1 MSEFPHRVFNAP
13 ARSCAGLLLLA
24 LGSAFAAEPA
34 HPSATP
40 AAEPGDSAWQIAA
53 AKTALDAQAPAVRR
67 HEDLLFWTLPGGRR
81 EPATAAH
88 LLIAAPY
95 AQVQAAVRG
104 VVQAQGGFQERSDTS
119 PLSYL
124 PDDWD
129 RVLLSRRED
138 LRIAL
143 AERFAQ
149 PMLQAA
155 VEQGALTA
163 EEARARLQQ
172 ARERSDWAPQDRA
185 ELAVFRNTHYPE
197 YCATRSERQG
207 LSGRLELRVCVFD
220 MSAAMGHAATALS
233 IERTDNYANP
243 DYSVIK
249 QITEFNPL
257 GGASQPSRL
266 SRSVVPAAL
275 FQAVRQAL
283 AARAP
288 PQPVRV
294 AASPLAWTL
303 PTQRAGALPTI
314 AFAPPRKDVPLLP
327 FDALPWDALG
337 GEPATATRGARY
349 PRDLLA
355 LPDGDLLLSMQVL
368 GAPGPR
374 TRLWRLHRDGTRWQT
389 ETVWQGE
396 DGAQRLMPDAQGG
409 RVWFLADA
417 AAGESGALYAYDV
430 AARHLH
436 RYRVDGKDRDGNARW
451 ELDAAQRP
459 VYFDHTYDAGGAGA
473 FGSSRFTLS
482 APTAAVPAVDGP
494 WAFAPVF
501 GAPRQALMEA
511 AQKGNAQ
518 LWPVRLRDPQALWV
532 EDAQGLAALDP
543 TSGRVL
549 RAFALPQRFGRPDPA
564 DASGVAQ
571 WVPTPL
577 GSLQGGWIAT
587 GFVLMLADR
596 GAEAPQFAPSSASK
610 TQAEARFVGMHVLE
624 MDDGRVRLSALL
636 GRADTLKAAARSAHG
651 RLLALGSDAPAAA
664 GPQLALWQ
672 IAAAQTPLRLASPA
686 RGSLSALAFSWDGAT
701 LWALTDGGLLR
712 WSLPLALRD
721 PAGAGSYPE
730 HAKD

>member
-1 MSEFPHRVFNAP
+1 MSELRHRVSHAP
-13 ARSCAGLLLLA
+13 VRACAGLLLLA
-24 LGSAFAAEPA
+24 LGSAFAAGPVQ
-34 HPSATP
+34 PSAMP

-53 AKTALDAQAPAVRR
+53 AGTALEAQAPAVRR
-67 HEDLLFWTLPGGRR
+67 HEDLLFWTLPGGQR

-104 VVQAQGGFQERSDTS
+104 VVQAQGGFQEGNETL

-124 PDDWD
+124 PDDWG
-129 RVLLSRRED
+129 RVLLSRRQD
-138 LRIAL
+138 LRAAL

-155 VEQGALTA
+155 VEQGALTE
-163 EEARARLQQ
+163 EEARTRLQQ

-185 ELAVFRNTHYPE
+185 ELAVFRETRYAE

-220 MSAAMGHAATALS
+220 MTAAMGHATTALS

-243 DYSVIK
+243 DYSVIR
-249 QITEFNPL
+249 QITQFNPL

-266 SRSVVPAAL
+266 SQRVVPAVL

-283 AARAP
+283 AASVP
-288 PQPVRV
+288 QQPVRV
-294 AASPLAWTL
+294 AASPLVWML
-303 PTQRAGALPTI
+303 PPQRAGAAPAI
-314 AFAPPRKDVPLLP
+314 AFVPPRNDVPLLP

-337 GEPATATRGARY
+337 GELATADSGARY

-368 GAPGPR
+368 GGTGAN
-374 TRLWRLHRDGTRWQT
+374 TRLWRLHHDGTRWQT

-396 DGAQRLMPDAQGG
+396 GGAQRLMPDAQGS
-409 RVWFLADA
+409 RVWFLAG
-417 AAGESGALYAYDV
+417 AAGESAVLYVYDV
-430 AARHLH
+430 ASRRLH
-436 RYRVDGKDRDGNARW
+436 RYRVDGEGSDGYARW

-459 VYFDHTYDAGGAGA
+459 VYFDHSYAGGGGA
-473 FGSSRFTLS
+473 FGGSRFILN
-482 APTAAVPAVDGP
+482 APTAAVPAADGP

-501 GAPRQALMEA
+501 GAPRQALMDAEK
-511 AQKGNAQ
+511 KGNAQ
-518 LWPVRLRDPQALWV
+518 LWPVRLHDPHALWV
-532 EDAQGLAALDP
+532 EDAQGIAALDP

-549 RAFALPQRFGRPDPA
+549 RAFALPQRFGRPDPV

-577 GSLQGGWIAT
+577 GSLQGRWIAS
-587 GFVLMLADR
+587 GFVLMLADH
-596 GAEAPQFAPSSASK
+596 GTGTPQFAPSGASK
-610 TQAEARFVGMHVLE
+610 AQPEARFVGMHVLD

-636 GRADTLKAAARSAHG
+636 GCADALKAAARSAHG

-686 RGSLSALAFSWDGAT
+686 RGSLNTLAFSWDGAT

-730 HAKD
+730 HAKY